1 MPRLCLT
8 LFALSLLTAPLAA
21 QAPVRTPPARLGF
34 APGRLERIGPVVQAA
49 IDSGRA
55 VGAVVLVARHGT
67 VAYARAFG
75 WADREAQRPMELGTL
90 FRIASQTKAV
100 TSVAVMMLVEDGLL
114 RLGDPVAKFLPGF
127 ATARVAS
134 ASDTGLVLTPVR
146 RAITIR
152 DLLTHTA
159 GISYGTDSLVRDAY
173 AAEGLGPQAGYG
185 WYFADKAEPICASME
200 RLSRLPIVA
209 QPGAR
214 FVYGYNT
221 DILGCVVEK
230 VSGQSLANFFAARIF
245 GPLGMRNTWFYP
257 PAAAAGRLATLYAA
271 SDGGLVRA
279 PEGARGQG
287 SYLEGPRASYSGGAG
302 LVSSAGDYARF
313 LQMLANGGSLDGA
326 RILGPRTVGLMIA
339 DHADTLFSRNGLGF
353 GLGFELLEEPGRAGQ
368 YGNPGRFGWGGA
380 YATNYWVD
388 PKDGLVVV
396 FMTQLLPA
404 GPARPGRPA
413 ADAGVPGGGARALG
427 VEPAG
432 VGHHLAGLD
441 VPLEQPQVHRPAER

>member
-1 MPRLCLT
+1 MRRLRHALLT
-8 LFALSLLTAPLAA
+8 LSLLTPPLVA

-34 APGRLERIGPVVQAA
+34 AAGRLERIGPVVQAA

-67 VAYARAFG
+67 VAYAQAFG
-75 WADREAQRPMELGTL
+75 WADREARRPMDLGTL

-100 TSVAVMMLVEDGLL
+100 TSVAAMTLVEDGLL

-159 GISYGTDSLVRDAY
+159 GISYGTDSLLRGAY
-173 AAEGLGPQAGYG
+173 AAQGLGPEAGYG

-200 RLSRLPIVA
+200 RLSHLPLAA
-209 QPGAR
+209 QPGER
-214 FVYGYNT
+214 FVYGYAT
-221 DILGCVVEK
+221 DLLGCIVEK
-230 VSGQSLANFFAARIF
+230 VSGQSLAEVMAARIF
-245 GPLGMRNTWFYP
+245 RPLGMHDTWFYP
-257 PAAAAGRLATLYAA
+257 PASARARLATVYAGTDSGYVPA
-271 SDGGLVRA
+271 SA
-279 PEGARGQG
+279 GARGQG
-287 SYLEGPRASYSGGAG
+287 HYLDGPRASYSGGAG

-313 LQMLANGGSLDGA
+313 LQMLANGGTLDGA
-326 RILGPRTVGLMIA
+326 RVLGPRTVALMTTN
-339 DHADTLFSRNGLGF
+339 HVDTLFSRNGLGF
-353 GLGFELLEEPGRAGQ
+353 GLAFEILEDPGRAAQ
-368 YGNPGRFGWGGA
+368 FGNPGRFGWGGA

-396 FMTQLLPA
+396 LMTQLLPA
-404 GPARPGRPA
+404 RDFDLWDRVRAVIYQAEAR
-413 ADAGVPGGGARALG
+413 
-427 VEPAG
+427 
-432 VGHHLAGLD
+432 
-441 VPLEQPQVHRPAER
+441 

>member
-1 MPRLCLT
+1 MPRLR
-8 LFALSLLTAPLAA
+8 LSLLTLSLLVAPLAA

-49 IDSGRA
+49 LDSGRA

-75 WADREAQRPMELGTL
+75 WADREAKRPMELGTL

-127 ATARVAS
+127 ATAQVAS
-134 ASDTGLVLTPVR
+134 VGDTGLVLTPVR
-146 RAITIR
+146 RAITIH

-173 AAEGLGPQAGYG
+173 AAEDLGPRAGYG

-230 VSGQSLANFFAARIF
+230 VSGQSLAEFLAARIF
-245 GPLGMRNTWFYP
+245 GPLGMRNTWFFP
-257 PAAAAGRLATLYAA
+257 PATARARLATVYAGTD
-271 SDGGLVRA
+271 SGYVPA
-279 PEGARGQG
+279 PAGPMGQG
-287 SYLEGPRASYSGGAG
+287 DYLDGPRASFSGGAG
-302 LVSSAGDYARF
+302 LVSTAGDYARF
-313 LQMLANGGSLDGA
+313 LQMLANGGTLEGA
-326 RILGPRTVGLMIA
+326 RILGPRTVSLMTTN
-339 DHADTLFSRNGLGF
+339 HVDTLFSRNGLGF
-353 GLGFELLEEPGRAGQ
+353 GLGFEVLEDPGRSAQFGS
-368 YGNPGRFGWGGA
+368 PGRFGWGGA

-396 FMTQLLPA
+396 LMTQLLPA
-404 GPARPGRPA
+404 RNFDLWDRLRTVVYQAEAR
-413 ADAGVPGGGARALG
+413 
-427 VEPAG
+427 
-432 VGHHLAGLD
+432 
-441 VPLEQPQVHRPAER
+441 ER